1 MANIKF
7 SQFAVEGNVQ
17 QGDIVVGLRS
27 GDNAQFTLAGG
38 GGLFWSVIPGSSQTA
53 IVNTGLIP
61 QSGGLTTITLP
72 STAPIGSVVSVQ
84 GQGSGGWVIEAPGS
98 QIIHIGASP
107 SSAGGSI
114 ASVNRYDAITL
125 ICIVAD
131 TEWAM
136 YGPVSSGFVI
146 T

>member
-98 QIIHIGASP
+98 QIIRIGASP
-107 SSAGGSI
+107 SSAGGTV
-114 ASVNRYDAITL
+114 ASANRYDAITL
-125 ICIVAD
+125 ICIVANA
-131 TEWAM
+131 EWAM